1 MDDLP
6 GHPQT
11 KLHLPN
17 SGEGLLLWVAVGIAA
32 VFFAFLIFDL
42 VVNWRRKRYFQ
53 KRLDQARAKRPAVSA
68 EP

>member
-1 MDDLP
+1 MDNLP
-6 GHPQT
+6 GQSPT

-17 SGEGLLLWVAVGIAA
+17 SGEGVLLWVALAVAA
-32 VFFAFLIFDL
+32 IFFAFLIFDL

-53 KRLDQARAKRPAVSA
+53 KRLEQSRIKRPAVSV